1 MDCFVRPIYDLLFPP
16 GKSGEGATTPLF
28 DTPTTPHPSREAA
41 EKAKQEAEAEERERM
56 QLLVSSFTEEKWAA
70 ADARHGYGVS
80 FNENTYEEK
89 KAAAL
94 HFLRE
99 HCKAMM
105 RTSEAS

>member
-56 QLLVSSFTEEKWAA
+56 QLLVSSFTEDQLDRCQNVYAFLGTIVFSSGMQCTA
-70 ADARHGYGVS
+70 
-80 FNENTYEEK
+80 EEPYQ
-89 KAAAL
+89 
-94 HFLRE
+94 RQPS
-99 HCKAMM
+99 
-105 RTSEAS
+105 RR